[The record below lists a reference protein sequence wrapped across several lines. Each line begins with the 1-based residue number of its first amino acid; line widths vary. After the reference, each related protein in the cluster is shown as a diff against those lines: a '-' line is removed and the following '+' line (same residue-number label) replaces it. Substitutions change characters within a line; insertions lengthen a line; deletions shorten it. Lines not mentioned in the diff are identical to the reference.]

1 MTFYLAIIIAFL
13 LGGIPFGLLAGYLF
27 GKGDIRR
34 LGSGNIGATNVYRAV
49 GMVPAVMVLIG
60 DIGKGIAGV
69 WICHL
74 LYRPGWPV
82 EAGVAI
88 VIAGI
93 AAILGHVFSPYLR
106 FHGGKGVNTAL
117 GVFIYLLPLE
127 SLIALIVFV
136 LVVFTFR
143 FISLGSILASIVF
156 AAAVWSQ
163 RFIFHNVISDLY
175 LIVSVLLAL
184 FILYTHRQNIKRLIS
199 GTENRFQLGRGLN
212 E

>member
-49 GMVPAVMVLIG
+49 GIVPAILVLVG
-60 DIGKGIAGV
+60 DIGKGVLSV
-69 WICHL
+69 WICQLMYHQN
-74 LYRPGWPV
+74 WPL
-82 EAGVAI
+82 EI
-88 VIAGI
+88 VLASIIVGF
-93 AAILGHVFSPYLR
+93 AAILGHVFSPYLGFR
-106 FHGGKGVNTAL
+106 GGKGVNTAL
-117 GVFIYLLPLE
+117 GVFVYLLPLE
-127 SLIALIVFV
+127 SIIALIVFI
-136 LVVFTFR
+136 LVVAAFR
-143 FISLGSILASIVF
+143 FISLGSIMASIVF

-163 RFIFHNVISDLY
+163 KFIFHNVISDLY

-199 GTENRFQLGRGLN
+199 GTENRFQLGKGA